1 MTINLFNG
9 DDKCV
14 GNVTSCGTES
24 LLLAMKTYRDLR
36 GQGDVIMSV
45 TGHPSVH
52 KGCHYVGLNVIEVP
66 MDEDKKMSLK

>member
-9 DDKCV
+9 DDNCV

-36 GQGDVIMSV
+36 GYGDVIISV
-45 TGHPSVH
+45 TGHPSIN
-52 KGCHYVGLNVIEVP
+52 KGCHYVGLNVV
-66 MDEDKKMSLK
+66 